1 MGEYPV
7 YSRPGGIAGRAVS
20 QKNCAVRAVRA
31 PKGLPSA
38 EDFELVSQPVPRL
51 AEGDVLFEATHMSLD
66 PVMRRYLPG
75 PDDVPG
81 PIGGTARVGDIA
93 MAAPPPPAHALSG
106 AFVGTVLES
115 RHPDFAAGDRVRGG
129 HLWQTHHVVP
139 GTSLATIPQDADPLD
154 ELGVLGGP
162 GLVAWCG
169 MRIAAVR
176 PGETLVVSAA
186 GGAIGMV
193 AGQLGKAAG
202 ARVVGIASGEKAEYV
217 VHELGF
223 DACVD
228 RRATA
233 VADGLDEHCPEGID
247 AYFDNVGGDTG
258 TAAFDRL
265 RKHGRYILCGMAAE
279 YNGPESAVGPPLR
292 PMLRKRLR
300 LEGFV
305 VYDHYPEYEVFR
317 SEMRE
322 LYRSGS
328 VRYRYETLHG
338 LDAAPAG
345 LIRLLSGQ
353 NRGKMIV
360 DLTGSG

>member
-1 MGEYPV
+1 MGEYSV
-7 YSRPGGIAGRAVS
+7 HTRTGRIAGRT
-20 QKNCAVRAVRA
+20 VRRENHVVRVVRA
-31 PKGLPSA
+31 PVGLPA
-38 EDFELVSQPVPRL
+38 VTDFEVASQPLPHL
-51 AEGDVLFEATHMSLD
+51 AEGEVLFRATHMSLD

-75 PDDVPG
+75 PDDAPR
-81 PIGGTARVGDIA
+81 PIGGTARVGEIA

-106 AFVGTVLES
+106 AFIGTVLES
-115 RHPDFAAGDRVRGG
+115 RHPDFAVADRVRGG

-139 GTSLATIPQDADPLD
+139 GTSLAKIPADADPLD
-154 ELGVLGGP
+154 ELGILGGP

-169 MRIAAVR
+169 MRIAAGR

-193 AGQLGKAAG
+193 VGQLGKAAG

-217 VHELGF
+217 VRELGF

-228 RRATA
+228 RTAIA
-233 VADGLDEHCPEGID
+233 VADGLDEYCPDGID
-247 AYFDNVGGDTG
+247 IYFDNVGGDTG
-258 TAAFDRL
+258 NAAFARL
-265 RKHGRYILCGMAAE
+265 REHGRYIVCGMAAE
-279 YNGPESAVGPPLR
+279 YNSPESTVGPPLR
-292 PMLRKRLR
+292 PILRKRLR

-305 VYDHYPEYEVFR
+305 VYDHYPEYDLFR
-317 SEMRE
+317 SEMQALHRG
-322 LYRSGS
+322 GS

-338 LDAAPAG
+338 LDAAPEG

-353 NRGKMIV
+353 NRGKPIV

>member
-1 MGEYPV
+1 MSPTNY
-7 YSRPGGIAGRAVS
+7 
-20 QKNCAVRAVRA
+20 AVRVVRP

-38 EDFELVSQPVPRL
+38 EDFELVSQPIPRL

-75 PDDVPG
+75 PDDAPG

-115 RHPDFAAGDRVRGG
+115 RHSDFAAGDRIRGG

-139 GTSLATIPQDADPLD
+139 GTSLAKIPQDADPLD

-193 AGQLGKAAG
+193 A
-202 ARVVGIASGEKAEYV
+202 
-217 VHELGF
+217 
-223 DACVD
+223 
-228 RRATA
+228 
-233 VADGLDEHCPEGID
+233 DGLDEHCPEGID
-247 AYFDNVGGDTG
+247 VYFDNVGGDTG

-265 RKHGRYILCGMAAE
+265 REHGRYIICGMAAE
-279 YNGPESAVGPPLR
+279 YNGPEPSVGPPLR

-305 VYDHYPEYEVFR
+305 VYAHYPEYGVFR
-317 SEMRE
+317 SEMQE
-322 LYRSGS
+322 
-328 VRYRYETLHG
+328 
-338 LDAAPAG
+338 AAPGWVGAVPLRNAARPG
-345 LIRLLSGQ
+345 HGP
-353 NRGKMIV
+353 
-360 DLTGSG
+360 